1 LKENPMPKISKWLPE
16 LSLLVAGVSLVTIP
30 IGSVIPSEH
39 TRMFVFLALVIALGA
54 VATGIAGLKATR
66 GEDFGRRGPAFIGVG
81 LGGLL
86 TVWYAVVNWLM
97 IPF

>member
-1 LKENPMPKISKWLPE
+1 MPKISKWLPE
-16 LSLLVAGVSLVTIP
+16 LSLLFAGLSLVTIP

-54 VATGIAGLKATR
+54 VATGIAGLTATR
-66 GEDFGRRGPAFIGVG
+66 GKEFGRRGPAIIGTG
-81 LGGLL
+81 LGRLL
-86 TVWYAVVNWLM
+86 TVWSALVNWLM